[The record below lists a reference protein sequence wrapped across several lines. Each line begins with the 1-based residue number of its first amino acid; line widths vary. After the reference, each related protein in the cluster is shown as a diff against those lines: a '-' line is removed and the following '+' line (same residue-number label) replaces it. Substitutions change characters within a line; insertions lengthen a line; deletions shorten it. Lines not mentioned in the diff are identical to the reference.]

1 MKNEIEKAMDEIS
14 PEELGFE
21 IHPRC
26 KICNNTYKLE
36 IDKMIL
42 EGVNPKRIAEF
53 CMLPDPYTGKQRVV
67 GSLETLQRNIARHKK
82 HIPINKTA
90 IEEVQQKSMV
100 LYKAKV
106 KENVSLEEAKKLAT
120 QRMVDQLA
128 DDNMDFEMSDLAVP
142 INLEQK
148 ERSVKVE
155 EGSLQINFAKFIKSD
170 KNEQIPGNE
179 IKSIE
184 DSIRGINER
193 ISNIGREIRSIEG
206 DSGKD

>member
-1 MKNEIEKAMDEIS
+1 MKNEIEKAIDEIS
-14 PEELGFE
+14 PEEFGFE

-53 CMLPDPYTGKQRVV
+53 CMLPDSYTGKQRVI
-67 GSLETLQRNIARHKK
+67 GSLETLRNNIMRHKK
-82 HIPINKTA
+82 HIPINKTV
-90 IEEVQQKSMV
+90 IEEVQQRSMV

-128 DDNMDFEMSDLAVP
+128 DNNMDFKMSELAVP
-142 INLEQK
+142 INLEQQ

-170 KNEQIPGNE
+170 KNEQISGNE